1 MVLPDTECYSKILR
15 MRCATPYEEDTTYCI
30 KSKHSDMRK
39 LKEIALCKWK
49 QPDTVV
55 YACALLLP
63 VKSAVKCRPTGLGN
77 SNAHDTSLRVRD
89 GMDIPL
95 HNRWFTPQW
104 SSHRSRMPKKK
115 SKIHYNQKMEKCIH
129 IHGKWLENT
138 EQACSWFSKFG
149 GGLTITKKKNHT
161 LYVANSNFQNLQ
173 LYCSNNERSNCS
185 HSGNIPVKKLR
196 PFLQQFI
203 FLIVQYENYYS
214 LLLKERPSISLHLD
228 CDVGIRQNPLENN
241 KTN

>member
-63 VKSAVKCRPTGLGN
+63 VKSAVKCRPTSLGN

-104 SSHRSRMPKKK
+104 SSHRSRMPKKRVK
-115 SKIHYNQKMEKCIH
+115 YITAR
-129 IHGKWLENT
+129 KW
-138 EQACSWFSKFG
+138 
-149 GGLTITKKKNHT
+149 KNASTFMASGWKT
-161 LYVANSNFQNLQ
+161 LNRHVPGFQNLGEVLPSPRRKTILFMWLIQ
-173 LYCSNNERSNCS
+173 TFRICNCIVPTM
-185 HSGNIPVKKLR
+185 NV
-196 PFLQQFI
+196 
-203 FLIVQYENYYS
+203 LIAATVATY
-214 LLLKERPSISLHLD
+214 P
-228 CDVGIRQNPLENN
+228 
-241 KTN
+241 